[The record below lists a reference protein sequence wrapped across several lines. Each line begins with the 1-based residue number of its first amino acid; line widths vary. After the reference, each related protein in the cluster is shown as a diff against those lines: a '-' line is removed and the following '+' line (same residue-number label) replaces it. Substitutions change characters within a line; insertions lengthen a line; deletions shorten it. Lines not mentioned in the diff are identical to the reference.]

1 MRLRQILNLFIG
13 LFMTVS
19 SAVVASADDL
29 PAVRLLLSN
38 PAPYV
43 GEEVVVTLEV
53 RTAPRPQSAIVPIW
67 PNLDSS
73 ASADLPTPP
82 PRLEEGQAVLVQI
95 MQRAIRPL
103 RSGRLPLI
111 SAGVSIAGHTYHAQP
126 VELRV
131 LPLPERGRPEGFAG
145 AIGQVTMLLEA
156 SGRGSREIQLL
167 LSGHAALET
176 FPPPKADLG
185 AGERLIL
192 LDDATVGT
200 APQERTRTLR
210 YLYLPGGNDRGRL
223 VFRLPVFDPLAHD
236 YVVLKAGSNHVPTW
250 LVRSAYLIST
260 FLLLYVLVRTYRKS
274 RTPRTVE
281 EALER
286 IIGRPPEQLC
296 RDEIVEILRRRGAD
310 AHVLL
315 DLAAYWQTS
324 DSQRFAPDALRPG
337 KFSEEDQQRSQHLL
351 LHLIRMKSWLRWLLT
366 AVEKTVKD
374 QLRARMAKLSR

>member
-1 MRLRQILNLFIG
+1 MRPFISIIVLF
-13 LFMTVS
+13 FMTIS
-19 SAVVASADDL
+19 SAGVASADNL

-73 ASADLPTPP
+73 ASAELPTPP

-111 SAGVSIAGHTYHAQP
+111 SAGVSIAGHTYHAEP

-156 SGRGSREIQLL
+156 PGRGSREIHLL

-176 FPPPKADLG
+176 FPPPQADPG

-192 LDDATVGT
+192 LDDATVGM

-210 YLYLPGGNDRGRL
+210 YLYLPGSNDRGRL

-236 YVVLKAGSNHVPTW
+236 YVLLKAGINHVPTW
-250 LVRSAYLIST
+250 LLRSTYLFSAL
-260 FLLLYVLVRTYRKS
+260 LLLYLLVRTYRKS

-286 IIGRPPEQLC
+286 IIGRSPEQLC

-315 DLAAYWQTS
+315 DLAAYWQSS
-324 DSQRFAPDALRPG
+324 DSQRFAPDALRPPG
-337 KFSEEDQQRSQHLL
+337 EPSEEDQQRSQHLL

-374 QLRARMAKLSR
+374 QLRARMAKLSM

>member
-1 MRLRQILNLFIG
+1 MRRILHVFIW
-13 LFMTVS
+13 LVMITS
-19 SAVVASADDL
+19 PAWADNL

-67 PNLDSS
+67 PNLDSC
-73 ASADLPTPP
+73 ASVELPTPP
-82 PRLEEGQAVLVQI
+82 PRLEEGHAVLVQI

-111 SAGVSIAGHTYHAQP
+111 SVGVSIAGHTYHAQP

-131 LPLPERGRPEGFAG
+131 LSLPERGRPEGFAG
-145 AIGQVTMLLEA
+145 AIGQVSMQLQEA
-156 SGRGSREIQLL
+156 GRGSREIQLL
-167 LSGHAALET
+167 LSGYAALET
-176 FPPPKADLG
+176 FPPPQADLG

-210 YLYLPGGNDRGRL
+210 YLYLPGGNNRGRL
-223 VFRLPVFDPLAHD
+223 VFRLPVFDPLEHE
-236 YVVLKAGSNHVPTW
+236 YVVLKTGISHVPTW
-250 LVRSAYLIST
+250 LVHSAYLLAT
-260 FLLLYVLVRTYRKS
+260 LLLLAFTIRSYRKS

-286 IIGRPPEQLC
+286 IIGRPSAQLC
-296 RDEIVEILRRRGAD
+296 RDEIVAILRRRGAD
-310 AHVLL
+310 SQLL
-315 DLAAYWQTS
+315 FDLAAHWQIF
-324 DSQRFAPDALRPG
+324 DAQRFAPDPLRPG
-337 KFSEEDQQRSQHLL
+337 KPGADERQRSQHLL
-351 LHLIRMKSWLRWLLT
+351 LQLIRMKSWLRWLLT
-366 AVEKTVKD
+366 AVEKKAKD
-374 QLRARMAKLSR
+374 QLRARMAKLSM

>member
-1 MRLRQILNLFIG
+1 MGRILRLLIWLLLI
-13 LFMTVS
+13 
-19 SAVVASADDL
+19 ASPAWADTL

-43 GEEVVVTLEV
+43 GEEVIVTLEV
-53 RTAPRPQSAIVPIW
+53 RTAPRPQGAIVPIW

-73 ASADLPTPP
+73 ASAELPTPP
-82 PRLEEGQAVLVQI
+82 PRLEENSAVLVQI
-95 MQRAIRPL
+95 IQRAIRPL

-111 SAGVSIAGHTYHAQP
+111 STGVSIAGHTYHAQP

-131 LPLPERGRPEGFAG
+131 LPLPKRGRPEGFAG
-145 AIGQVTMLLEA
+145 AIGHVSLLLEA
-156 SGRGSREIQLL
+156 AGRGSREIQLQ

-176 FPPPKADLG
+176 FPPPQANLG

-223 VFRLPVFDPLAHD
+223 AFRLPAFDPLAHD
-236 YVVLKAGSNHVPTW
+236 YIVHRAGIRHTPLW
-250 LVRSAYLIST
+250 LVRSAYLLAT
-260 FLLLYVLVRTYRKS
+260 LLLLAFTIRSYRKS

-286 IIGRPPEQLC
+286 IIGRPPAQLC
-296 RDEIVEILRRRGAD
+296 RDEIVAILRQRHAD
-310 AHVLL
+310 AQLL
-315 DLAAYWQTS
+315 VDLAAYWQS
-324 DSQRFAPDALRPG
+324 FDAQRFAPDPLRPG
-337 KFSEEDQQRSQHLL
+337 KLTAAERQRGQRLL
-351 LHLIRMKSWLRWLLT
+351 LQLIRMKSWLRWLFI
-366 AVEKTVKD
+366 AAEKTITD
-374 QLRARMAKLSR
+374 QLRARMTKLSR

>member
-1 MRLRQILNLFIG
+1 MGRILLILSWLLLIG
-13 LFMTVS
+13 GQ
-19 SAVVASADDL
+19 AWADNL

-53 RTAPRPQSAIVPIW
+53 RTAPRPQSAIVAIW

-103 RSGRLPLI
+103 RSGRLPLL
-111 SAGVSIAGHTYHAQP
+111 SAGVSIAGQTYYAPP

-131 LPLPERGRPEGFAG
+131 QALPERGRPEGFAG
-145 AIGQVTMLLEA
+145 AIGQVTMSLAEA
-156 SGRGSREIQLL
+156 GRGSREIQLL

-176 FPPPKADLG
+176 FPSPHAELG
-185 AGERLIL
+185 SGERLIL
-192 LDDATVGT
+192 LEDATVGM

-223 VFRLPVFDPLAHD
+223 VFHLPVFDPRAHE
-236 YVVLKAGSNHVPTW
+236 YVVLKTGIDHVPTW
-250 LVRSAYLIST
+250 LVHST
-260 FLLLYVLVRTYRKS
+260 SLFLTLLLLALLVRTYRKS

-286 IIGRPPEQLC
+286 LIGQPPHLLC
-296 RDEIVEILRRRGAD
+296 RDEIVAILQRQNAD
-310 AHVLL
+310 PQLL
-315 DLAAYWQTS
+315 ADLAAHWQTF
-324 DSQRFAPDALRPG
+324 DTRRFAPDGLRPG
-337 KFSEEDQQRSQHLL
+337 ELTAEERQRSQHLL
-351 LHLIRMKSWLRWLLT
+351 LQLIRMKSWLRWLLT
-366 AVEKTVKD
+366 AVEETVKD
-374 QLRARMAKLSR
+374 QLRARTAKLSM

>member
-1 MRLRQILNLFIG
+1 MIFGSGGIAG
-13 LFMTVS
+13 
-19 SAVVASADDL
+19 AADL

-43 GEEVVVTLEV
+43 GEEVVVSLEV

-82 PRLEEGQAVLVQI
+82 PRLEEDQAVLVQI
-95 MQRAIRPL
+95 MQRTIRPL
-103 RSGRLPLI
+103 RSGRLPLS
-111 SAGVSIAGHTYHAQP
+111 SAGVSIADRNYLAAP

-131 LPLPERGRPEGFAG
+131 LPLPERRRPEGFAG
-145 AIGQVTMLLEA
+145 AIGHVTMQLQGE
-156 SGRGSREIQLL
+156 GRGSREIHLE

-176 FPPPKADLG
+176 FPAPQAELG

-192 LDDATVGT
+192 LDDATLGI
-200 APQERTRTLR
+200 APQERIRTLR

-223 VFRLPVFDPLAHD
+223 VFRLPVFDPVAQE
-236 YVVLKAGSNHVPTW
+236 YVVLKAGIDHIPTW
-250 LVRSAYLIST
+250 LVHSAYLFST
-260 FLLLYVLVRTYRKS
+260 FFLLFILIRHYRKS

-286 IIGRPPEQLC
+286 IIGRPLTQLC
-296 RDEIVEILRRRGAD
+296 RDEIVEILRRHGAD

-315 DLAAYWQTS
+315 DLAAHWQTC
-324 DSQRFAPDALRPG
+324 DSQRFAPAALRPG
-337 KFSEEDQQRSQHLL
+337 EFSEEDQQRSQHLL

-366 AVEKTVKD
+366 AVEKTIKD
-374 QLRARMAKLSR
+374 QLRARMAKLSM

>member
-1 MRLRQILNLFIG
+1 MRRILPVFIWLFIIC
-13 LFMTVS
+13 FSTN
-19 SAVVASADDL
+19 VAAADDL

-43 GEEVVVTLEV
+43 GEEVIVTLEV
-53 RTAPRPQSAIVPIW
+53 RTAPRPQSAITPIW

-73 ASADLPTPP
+73 ASVELPTPP
-82 PRLEEGQAVLVQI
+82 SRLEEGQAVLVQI

-111 SAGVSIAGHTYHAQP
+111 SIGVSIAGQTYHAHP

-131 LPLPERGRPEGFAG
+131 QPLPERGRPEDFAG
-145 AIGQVTMLLEA
+145 AIGHVTMQLLGGE
-156 SGRGSREIQLL
+156 GRGSREIQLR

-176 FPPPKADLG
+176 FPAPQAELG
-185 AGERLIL
+185 SDERLIL

-223 VFRLPVFDPLAHD
+223 VFRLPVFDPLAQE
-236 YVVLKAGSNHVPTW
+236 YVILKTGIDHVPTW
-250 LVRSAYLIST
+250 LVHSAYIFST
-260 FLLLYVLVRTYRKS
+260 VCFLLILIRNYRKS

-286 IIGRPPEQLC
+286 IIGRPPSQLC
-296 RDEIVEILRRRGAD
+296 RDEIVAILQRHGAD

-315 DLAAYWQTS
+315 DLAAYWQSS

-337 KFSEEDQQRSQHLL
+337 EPSEEVQQRSQHLL
-351 LHLIRMKSWLRWLLT
+351 LHLIRMKSWLRWVLT

-374 QLRARMAKLSR
+374 QLRARMAKLSM

>member
-1 MRLRQILNLFIG
+1 MGRILLILLWLVMIG
-13 LFMTVS
+13 GGAS
-19 SAVVASADDL
+19 VAAANDL
-29 PAVRLLLSN
+29 PSVRLLLSN

-73 ASADLPTPP
+73 ASADLLTPP
-82 PRLEEGQAVLVQI
+82 PRLEEDHAVLVQI
-95 MQRAIRPL
+95 MQRSLRPL

-111 SAGVSIAGHTYHAQP
+111 SVGVSIAGHTYHAQP

-145 AIGQVTMLLEA
+145 AIGRVSMQLRGE
-156 SGRGSREIQLL
+156 GRGSREIHLL

-176 FPPPKADLG
+176 FPPPRAELG

-223 VFRLPVFDPLAHD
+223 GFRLPVFDPLAHK
-236 YVVLKAGSNHVPTW
+236 YVVLNAGIEHIPTW
-250 LVRSAYLIST
+250 LVHSTYLFCI
-260 FLLLYVLVRTYRKS
+260 LLLLFFLVRSYRKS

-286 IIGRPPEQLC
+286 IIGRPPAQLC
-296 RDEIVEILRRRGAD
+296 RDEIVEILQRRGAD
-310 AHVLL
+310 RQLL
-315 DLAAYWQTS
+315 TNLAAHWQIH
-324 DSQRFAPDALRPG
+324 DAQRFAPDPLRPG
-337 KFSEEDQQRSQHLL
+337 ELTIEEQQNSQRLL
-351 LHLIRMKSWLRWLLT
+351 LQLIRITSWLRWLLT
-366 AVEKTVKD
+366 AVEKTIKD
-374 QLRARMAKLSR
+374 QLRARMAKLSM